1 MNQVT
6 SSVNS
11 SETPQHPLPQPERS
25 RSPATAT
32 RSKPFQI
39 SRIVLYIVLIMGSV
53 LMLLPFVWLIRS
65 SLMGTS
71 QIFVFPPEWV
81 PSPFQW
87 SNYPEALTSVPF
99 GRYFLN
105 TFLIE
110 VCVLAGV
117 MLTSIVS
124 AFTFAR
130 LRWPGRNLIFSL
142 LIGSMM
148 LPYAV
153 TLIPTFVMWR
163 ELGGLNTFL
172 PLIVPA
178 WFGGG
183 AFNIFLMRQ
192 FMLTIPRDLDEAAYM
207 DGGTPLTVLWRVV
220 VPLSSPALIVIG
232 IFTFID
238 VWNDF
243 LGPIIYLSDEKHFT
257 LALGLATFR
266 GLNNTN
272 WPYLM
277 AASSTIL
284 APIVLIFFIGQRYFI
299 EGITLTGIKG

>member
-1 MNQVT
+1 M
-6 SSVNS
+6 
-11 SETPQHPLPQPERS
+11 
-25 RSPATAT
+25 
-32 RSKPFQI
+32 
-39 SRIVLYIVLIMGSV
+39 
-53 LMLLPFVWLIRS
+53 
-65 SLMGTS
+65 
-71 QIFVFPPEWV
+71 
-81 PSPFQW
+81 
-87 SNYPEALTSVPF
+87 
-99 GRYFLN
+99 N
-105 TFLIE
+105 TFMIE

-192 FMLTIPRDLDEAAYM
+192 FMLTVPRDLDEAAYM
-207 DGGTPLTVLWRVV
+207 DGGTPLTVLWRVII
-220 VPLSSPALIVIG
+220 PLSSPALIVIG

>member
-6 SSVNS
+6 SSVNPS
-11 SETPQHPLPQPERS
+11 QTPQHPLPQPERS
-25 RSPATAT
+25 RSPATAAT
-32 RSKPFQI
+32 RSKPFPI
-39 SRIVLYIVLIMGSV
+39 SRVVLYIVLIIGSV

-71 QIFVFPPEWV
+71 QIFVFPPEWI

-99 GRYFLN
+99 GRYFMN
-105 TFLIE
+105 TFMIE

-207 DGGTPLTVLWRVV
+207 DGGTPLTVLWRVII
-220 VPLSSPALIVIG
+220 PLSSPALIVIG

-243 LGPIIYLSDEKHFT
+243 WVRLFT
-257 LALGLATFR
+257 
-266 GLNNTN
+266 
-272 WPYLM
+272 
-277 AASSTIL
+277 
-284 APIVLIFFIGQRYFI
+284 
-299 EGITLTGIKG
+299 

>member
-1 MNQVT
+1 MKQV
-6 SSVNS
+6 
-11 SETPQHPLPQPERS
+11 LWS
-25 RSPATAT
+25 RSPTAVT
-32 RSKPFQI
+32 RAKPF
-39 SRIVLYIVLIMGSV
+39 RVTRVLLYIILITGSV
-53 LMLLPFVWLIRS
+53 FMLLPFVWLIRS

-81 PSPFQW
+81 PAPFQW

-99 GRYFLN
+99 GRYFMN
-105 TFLIE
+105 TFIIE

-117 MLTSIVS
+117 LLTSMIS
-124 AFTFAR
+124 AFSFAR
-130 LRWPGRNLIFSL
+130 LRWPGRQLIFSL

-207 DGGTPLTVLWRVV
+207 DGGTPLTVLWRVI
-220 VPLSSPALIVIG
+220 VPLCSPALIVIG

-243 LGPIIYLSDEKHFT
+243 LGPIIYLSDERNFT

-284 APIVLIFFIGQRYFI
+284 APVVLLFFIGQRYFI